1 MADCVH
7 SWLCLVYNIQIKFR
21 GRLNAFVHFVER
33 FTKKTRTHQH
43 LSGSCNYKCWHKA
56 NIKRNTAKTCE
67 GKKRAGKKHQ
77 NLNVWHTN
85 LLANI
90 FSLIVYTS
98 EQVHML
104 DQLDVLLILHVIYF
118 LYHLHFQYEFH
129 NSECSENYSRNVN
142 ILSFKF
148 VAFIFWEWERS
159 YRNF

>member
-1 MADCVH
+1 MLAQSKH
-7 SWLCLVYNIQIKFR
+7 
-21 GRLNAFVHFVER
+21 
-33 FTKKTRTHQH
+33 KKKY
-43 LSGSCNYKCWHKA
+43 S
-56 NIKRNTAKTCE
+56 E

-90 FSLIVYTS
+90 FSLILYTS
-98 EQVHML
+98 ERVHML

-148 VAFIFWEWERS
+148 VAFIFWESERS
-159 YRNF
+159 YRNFWKYCKRCQHDIFHFCFIRNLFN